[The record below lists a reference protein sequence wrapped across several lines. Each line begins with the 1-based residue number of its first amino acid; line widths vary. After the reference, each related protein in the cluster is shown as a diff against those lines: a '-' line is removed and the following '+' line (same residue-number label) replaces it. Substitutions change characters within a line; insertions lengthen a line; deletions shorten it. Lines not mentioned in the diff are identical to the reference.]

1 MEFRVT
7 GIEEIASDVVG
18 RDKIVLSLENVP
30 SENEARTTG
39 RYNPVAR
46 LTATVPYDSEFYNA
60 VIGMRVS
67 FGVPSTNNP
76 FTDADAPPTVFAC
89 VAARRVVPN
98 PNFGKPR
105 QFFSYNLEPKA
116 GEAPLTIAPDAPSQ
130 SVWDGSGRHY
140 KHGQAPVGT
149 PPELIDPPNLG
160 WLKDKINQTS
170 KDTSVVYIL
179 PPHVGSTVQFPSGAV
194 VTDPGLSGNTTWS
207 DATVGLNETWTKT
220 AADLQRTV
228 KAQDAEL
235 LKAVQASDEHFTGS
249 GFNASEQAHGDAER
263 ANTEMKKALPI
274 ILELMNNPTLVNTL
288 GYKIDAAEILKVL
301 KSQPTQQWSSGPV
314 PAFVSPGY
322 KFFDKPKQ
330 SELVE
335 ASTKSEEPVEPHY
348 MVDYKK
354 YPASYVEGLVRA
366 DVQRKAK
373 LEFDLEIQKQMGKV
387 AAEIDRARIEF
398 AKSDKVD
405 PRFKL
410 WKNNANPDG
419 HHIK

>member
-1 MEFRVT
+1 MEFRITSITESGRGDIT
-7 GIEEIASDVVG
+7 G
-18 RDKIVLSLENVP
+18 KLTLELERVRP
-30 SENEARTTG
+30 TDGAQSAG
-39 RYNPVAR
+39 VYFPDACI
-46 LTATVPYDSEFYNA
+46 TATVPHNSEFYNA
-60 VIGMRVS
+60 VIGQRVS

-76 FTDADAPPTVFAC
+76 FYDPYGPF
-89 VAARRVVPN
+89 
-98 PNFGKPR
+98 
-105 QFFSYNLEPKA
+105 
-116 GEAPLTIAPDAPSQ
+116 
-130 SVWDGSGRHY
+130 SGRHY
-140 KHGQAPVGT
+140 KHGHAPVGT

-160 WLKDKINQTS
+160 WLKDKINQTVNS

-207 DATVGLNETWTKT
+207 DATAGLNETWTKT

-235 LKAVQASDEHFTGS
+235 LKAVQASAEHFTES
-249 GFNASEQAHGDAER
+249 GFNASEQACGDAER

-288 GYKIDAAEILKVL
+288 GYKVDAAEILKVL